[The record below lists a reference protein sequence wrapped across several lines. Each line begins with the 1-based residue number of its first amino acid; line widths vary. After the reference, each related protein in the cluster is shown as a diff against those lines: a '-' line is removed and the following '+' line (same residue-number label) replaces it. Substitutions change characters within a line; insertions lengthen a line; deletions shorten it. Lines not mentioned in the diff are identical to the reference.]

1 MIFGIGTDI
10 VAYSRIKSMH
20 ERHGARAAQRMLSAE
35 EMGEYSTAADPARLL
50 MKRFAAKEALAK
62 AAGTGLRH
70 PLALSNISVTH
81 DALGKPAFVFA
92 AELAAYFVAQG
103 IVRHHLSISDE
114 RDSAVAFVVLE
125 SETNTPLSP
134 RGRGGGERGS

>member
-20 ERHGARAAQRMLSAE
+20 DRHGARAAQRILSAQE
-35 EMGEYSTAADPARLL
+35 AAEYRTVADPARLL

-62 AAGTGLRH
+62 AAGTGLRY
-70 PLALSNISVTH
+70 PLALSNITVTH
-81 DALGKPAFVFA
+81 DALGKPAFVFT
-92 AELAAYFVAQG
+92 AELAAHFAARG
-103 IVRHHLSISDE
+103 IARHHLSISDE

-125 SETNTPLSP
+125 TI
-134 RGRGGGERGS
+134 

>member
-10 VAYSRIKSMH
+10 VAYARIEAMH
-20 ERHGARAAQRMLSAE
+20 ERYGLRAAQRILSSD
-35 EMGEYSTAADPARLL
+35 EMADYQASSDPARLL

-70 PLALSNISVTH
+70 PLVLGSISVVH
-81 DALGKPAFVFA
+81 DALGKPMFNFNA
-92 AELAAYFVAQG
+92 ALAEHFRLAG

-114 RDSAVAFVVLE
+114 RDAAVAFVILE
-125 SETNTPLSP
+125 
-134 RGRGGGERGS
+134 GEG